1 MCTMHKP
8 QDVVNFWRA
17 LLLSLSRLAFYYTT
31 LYGFTVPLTPST
43 SGVSYVNKR
52 GASVLYGTVKP

>member
-17 LLLSLSRLAFYYTT
+17 HCVVAFTARFLLQL

-43 SGVSYVNKR
+43 SGMSYVNKR